1 MWQRVGIC
9 MTLIALIIAG
19 CATNN
24 TPATPAMQLLNAS
37 AVASVQHVSDGFEP
51 SRDGFSF
58 KNYGKIDGVSNL
70 TEQDMQRLFGEVVC
84 IATVKQTCALI
95 PAARIWME
103 EINRAMQTGH
113 CEGMAVLSQYFYYN
127 IIKPSQFG
135 ASRVA
140 DLTLENNPSLQ
151 REIAYWWATQATY
164 PTRGQRVVAEPTE
177 IVRMLRAGLA
187 QNPDIAQ
194 LYTLGIYLADF
205 SGGHTVTPIAVRD
218 IDATHVA
225 IAIYDNNLPQQT
237 REIIVDTAQNT
248 WRYTAPSLSGV
259 EVTYAGDATSKNLE
273 LTSVAARLDRQVCH
287 FCPTSPI
294 AQVVDGA
301 TTFFFSSTAQ
311 VAVASQQFSAYF
323 VDDLGRR
330 VGIVLG
336 KVYNEIPNA
345 QIGFLRGA
353 PVMWSPLGMPMLT
366 IPAQIDGTLRITGVA
381 KSPINITAFGQG
393 SVVALQ
399 NMRLDETVASEIRI
413 DQSRGTVA
421 VAAAN
426 EATPDVIIGYT
437 DANQNVEMTVT
448 DIELRRGSKA
458 AVATDAA
465 QRKVSIL
472 TSDQQA
478 VRVKVDAQTDDSD
491 EQESSQETLVADDA
505 TLASLL
511 ESVDSSTPD
520 VSEDADEDIVDV
532 SPTFVP
538 TETARPANNRPQATR
553 TRPVNPAKPTPNNN
567 VVNDGN
573 GDGKDDFDDDTGG
586 ITATAAISATVVL
599 TTSPEPTMS

>member
-1 MWQRVGIC
+1 
-9 MTLIALIIAG
+9 
-19 CATNN
+19 
-24 TPATPAMQLLNAS
+24 
-37 AVASVQHVSDGFEP
+37 
-51 SRDGFSF
+51 
-58 KNYGKIDGVSNL
+58 
-70 TEQDMQRLFGEVVC
+70 
-84 IATVKQTCALI
+84 
-95 PAARIWME
+95 
-103 EINRAMQTGH
+103 
-113 CEGMAVLSQYFYYN
+113 
-127 IIKPSQFG
+127 
-135 ASRVA
+135 
-140 DLTLENNPSLQ
+140 
-151 REIAYWWATQATY
+151 
-164 PTRGQRVVAEPTE
+164 
-177 IVRMLRAGLA
+177 MLRAGLA
-187 QNPDIAQ
+187 QNADIAQ

-218 IDATHVA
+218 VDATHVA
-225 IAIYDNNLPQQT
+225 IAIYDNNIPQQT
-237 REIIVDTAQNT
+237 REIIVDTVQNT
-248 WRYTAPSLSGV
+248 WHYTAPSLSGAA
-259 EVTYAGDATSKNLE
+259 VTYAGDATSKNLE

-458 AVATDAA
+458 AVATDPM

-472 TSDQQA
+472 TSDQQS
-478 VRVKVDAQTDDSD
+478 VRVIVDSHSD
-491 EQESSQETLVADDA
+491 NSDAPESEQETLRADDA
-505 TLASLL
+505 TLVPLL
-511 ESVDSSTPD
+511 ESVDSSTED
-520 VSEDADEDIVDV
+520 VSEDTDENVISA

-538 TETARPANNRPQATR
+538 TETARPA
-553 TRPVNPAKPTPNNN
+553 
-567 VVNDGN
+567 
-573 GDGKDDFDDDTGG
+573 
-586 ITATAAISATVVL
+586 
-599 TTSPEPTMS
+599 